1 MKPLDCVKNC
11 ATWKGWGG
19 GGGEDFLEGGDHA
32 LVVEEGLAI
41 KKAFWNIP
49 SEFPENNCS

>member
-1 MKPLDCVKNC
+1 MQLEKV
-11 ATWKGWGG
+11 GG
-19 GGGEDFLEGGDHA
+19 GEEDFLEGGDHA